1 MSSTPVSG
9 CTTAGAHSA
18 QQHQQ
23 FDSSAVVP
31 WVGCTRQVGAR
42 APCIIGTPSLSFTN
56 TALSPSTLHRPERH
70 CDWAAR
76 GLCIAERGRAWGSKQ
91 RRREDAPSQQLVEER
106 PQRLFGHRQPSSHR
120 TGWSARCAA
129 LCCAAQG
136 SRPTHR
142 QLLTYCRR
150 HARARSHQER
160 EPHAE
165 RRDLQ
170 PPRPRQCKPAKAPAA
185 MTDSTWSLTSSSA
198 HIENRMGLS
207 M

>member
-106 PQRLFGHRQPSSHR
+106 SQRLFGHRQPSSHR
-120 TGWSARCAA
+120 AGWSARCAA
-129 LCCAAQG
+129 LNKAADQPTASCLHIAGDTRVPEATRSG
-136 SRPTHR
+136 SHTRTT
-142 QLLTYCRR
+142 QNGGISSLLA
-150 HARARSHQER
+150 HA
-160 EPHAE
+160 
-165 RRDLQ
+165 
-170 PPRPRQCKPAKAPAA
+170 KPAKAPA
-185 MTDSTWSLTSSSA
+185 MTGSTWFPN
-198 HIENRMGLS
+198 E
-207 M
+207 